1 MVIKIIGATCIFCAC
16 AGFGYYLAWQH
27 QSDIRMLRQILL
39 VLEYM
44 ECELQDRRTPLPVLC
59 YKCAEDTTGTVA
71 DVFRD
76 LAVSLESKLLVD
88 PDTCMKMI
96 LSKRHSIPHNTQ
108 SVLKMLGMQLGKFD
122 LGGQVR
128 CLESIK
134 STCTRLLQK
143 LSNETQLDERRYKT
157 LGLCVGA
164 ALIIIFI

>member
-1 MVIKIIGATCIFCAC
+1 MVIKIIGAACIFCAC

-44 ECELQDRRTPLPVLC
+44 ECELQDRQTPLPILC
-59 YKCAEDTTGTVA
+59 HKCAEDTTGTIA
-71 DVFRD
+71 DIFRE
-76 LAVSLESKLLVD
+76 LAICLESKILVD
-88 PDTCMKMI
+88 PDTCMMMI
-96 LSKRHSIPHNTQ
+96 LSKKHGIPYNTQ
-108 SVLKMLGMQLGKFD
+108 SVLKMLGMQLGRFN
-122 LGGQVR
+122 LEGQVR

-143 LSNETQLDERRYKT
+143 LSNEKQMDERRYKT